1 MVTWSIKR
9 EKLLVGLIFLISY
22 EKLSCVTKR
31 IGYDINVMRQSVCL
45 VINPLTVDSCA
56 SLFNC
61 RPIGRV
67 SDSMMGP
74 RQSLLIYLSSLG
86 LDLVLSVARS
96 FGDQLVV
103 FFCSGIS
110 VVLFHTLEFSGCH
123 DTFLSSPHLGLI
135 IGHIR
140 DLFVPYDDSFMG

>member
-45 VINPLTVDSCA
+45 VINPLTVDSFA

-86 LDLVLSVARS
+86 LDLVLVIRGSTGS
-96 FGDQLVV
+96 FLLLRY
-103 FFCSGIS
+103 FSGIVSHPGVLWVSRYVS
-110 VVLFHTLEFSGCH
+110 VE
-123 DTFLSSPHLGLI
+123 SSSRTH
-135 IGHIR
+135 HR
-140 DLFVPYDDSFMG
+140 PYS